1 MKRTLILSLSTAFV
15 AAPIHPAAA
24 SAFVTSSAQDPS
36 SMSEEEKSE
45 LAKTYYIEAQSAFK
59 AGDYL
64 TAMTKY
70 EEAYFLVPGKH
81 GFAFKVGSA
90 AWKLGDCVK
99 ADEYFRHYV
108 TYETRDS
115 KADKIEEAKK
125 ILGEIAL
132 SGCATTT
139 QTTSV
144 WPQDTLFDAPPPPR
158 ESAVDEWGQYHFTE
172 TTVYTGI
179 KADRVG
185 DLVVIR
191 VSHSVN
197 ADSTATTSSNRTSTA
212 EAAIETFLGIETVIP
227 EIAPG
232 FTPTASIGGSD
243 TNQYSGD
250 AGTNRSGR
258 LQTTVTAKVLSV
270 QPNNYLVVGA
280 RQQVKINNEVE
291 IMWLFGLV
299 DPRMIDPDNT
309 ISSRNI
315 ADLRMEY
322 SGMGVVAEKQR
333 PGWLTRALDVIRPF

>member
-1 MKRTLILSLSTAFV
+1 MMSRTQSLV
-15 AAPIHPAAA
+15 A
-24 SAFVTSSAQDPS
+24 
-36 SMSEEEKSE
+36 
-45 LAKTYYIEAQSAFK
+45 
-59 AGDYL
+59 
-64 TAMTKY
+64 
-70 EEAYFLVPGKH
+70 LV
-81 GFAFKVGSA
+81 AT
-90 AWKLGDCVK
+90 L
-99 ADEYFRHYV
+99 
-108 TYETRDS
+108 
-115 KADKIEEAKK
+115 
-125 ILGEIAL
+125 AL

-158 ESAVDEWGQYHFTE
+158 ESVVDEWGQYHFTE

>member
-81 GFAFKVGSA
+81 GFAFKVGTA

-132 SGCATTT
+132 SGCANVEEENPIAATTET
-139 QTTSV
+139 AA
-144 WPQDTLFDAPPPPR
+144 PEEDDAPDLSSQRQQR
-158 ESAVDEWGQYHFTE
+158 ESNGDSEEIDEGKDEDKDKMEPMLIAGIGLSVVGVAGLAVG
-172 TTVYTGI
+172 VTGMVLGNS
-179 KADRVG
+179 AANS
-185 DLVVIR
+185 LVN
-191 VSHSVN
+191 S
-197 ADSTATTSSNRTSTA
+197 SSNNTNTGFPEGYYSDEATFNRQASLKGYNGMTVGGLVGGGVFLAAGATLIALGIVNKKQAQASSEPAPAPEA
-212 EAAIETFLGIETVIP
+212 EAETAGLQYLSPVWMRNG
-227 EIAPG
+227 AG
-232 FTPTASIGGSD
+232 ASASF
-243 TNQYSGD
+243 
-250 AGTNRSGR
+250 
-258 LQTTVTAKVLSV
+258 K
-270 QPNNYLVVGA
+270 
-280 RQQVKINNEVE
+280 
-291 IMWLFGLV
+291 F
-299 DPRMIDPDNT
+299 
-309 ISSRNI
+309 
-315 ADLRMEY
+315 
-322 SGMGVVAEKQR
+322 
-333 PGWLTRALDVIRPF
+333 